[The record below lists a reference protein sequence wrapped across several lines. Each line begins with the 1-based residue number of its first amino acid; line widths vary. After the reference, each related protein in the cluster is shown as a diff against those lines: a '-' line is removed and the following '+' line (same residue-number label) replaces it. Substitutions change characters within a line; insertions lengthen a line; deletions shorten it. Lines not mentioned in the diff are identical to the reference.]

1 MIYSKYFVDL
11 LSGERSLPF
20 GILISFSLHL
30 QDSKE
35 EVISCRVMRL
45 VMYGSLLHRMAREEN
60 LKIIDNGLRC
70 FIFPT
75 ICSSK

>member
-1 MIYSKYFVDL
+1 MNHSKYFVDL

-20 GILISFSLHL
+20 RLLVSFSLHL
-30 QDSKE
+30 QDSIE
-35 EVISCRVMRL
+35 EVIFCWVMRL
-45 VMYGSLLHRMAREEN
+45 VMYVPLLHRMAREEN

-70 FIFPT
+70 FIFPM